1 VQCILAYVR
10 ELEKEKMKLAS
21 IPVVREYSNVF
32 LKEFLGLPLV
42 MKI

>member
-1 VQCILAYVR
+1 
-10 ELEKEKMKLAS
+10 MKLAS

-42 MKI
+42 RKI